1 MQQAQAIEIVA
12 YLANNSEDS
21 DNSSS
26 TTSES
31 VIGIAV
37 KNGSSTWTVIL
48 HNEQQITV
56 TSDDLMDPSWFYV
69 KQQCLNDDQNLQ
81 ERKKQSAKMKRA
93 RMLEKLQKEE
103 MLHEKAME
111 ELRKFERKEFDNIVT
126 IMQSGSEYR
135 FEDFLEMVDRI
146 RKPFTCFI
154 DGHEVSITQ
163 DDSAIM
169 MEKSI
174 MKEIGEALFHGQK
187 RHNTPADEEQARR
200 KRQRQGNQAVH
211 TEKGATNITALHQT
225 TKRDKCQNQVAM
237 KKQIDGLK
245 HALKIIET
253 ILSALTIRKNRNPQS
268 YWTADQST
276 SQADLILLLRIF
288 APDCGL
294 FTKRKNEQW
303 KYVEEQLLQILSK
316 AAVDA
321 KEEQFTRHRA
331 VLQEQLQEAEREPL
345 PAEEDDGLGQD
356 PEFSGGVHNEE
367 QDTEP

>member
-1 MQQAQAIEIVA
+1 
-12 YLANNSEDS
+12 
-21 DNSSS
+21 
-26 TTSES
+26 
-31 VIGIAV
+31 
-37 KNGSSTWTVIL
+37 
-48 HNEQQITV
+48 
-56 TSDDLMDPSWFYV
+56 
-69 KQQCLNDDQNLQ
+69 
-81 ERKKQSAKMKRA
+81 
-93 RMLEKLQKEE
+93 MLEKLQKEE
-103 MLHEKAME
+103 MLREKAME

-126 IMQSGSEYR
+126 IMQSGSEYH

-169 MEKSI
+169 MEKSV

-211 TEKGATNITALHQT
+211 TEKGATGITALHQT
-225 TKRDKCQNQVAM
+225 TKRDERQNQIAM
-237 KKQIDGLK
+237 KKQVDGLK
-245 HALKIIET
+245 RELKTIET

-321 KEEQFTRHRA
+321 KEEQFMRRHA
-331 VLQEQLQEAEREPL
+331 VLQEQLQEEAEREPL
-345 PAEEDDGLGQD
+345 PAEEDEGLVGQD
-356 PEFSGGVHNEE
+356 PEFAGGVHDEH
-367 QDTEP
+367 DTEC